1 MKSINQIDQPLNR
14 IIVEATNICN
24 LNCSMCLRTTWAS
37 ETGHMPRE
45 VFERLLNDIQE
56 FSKPPEIFFGGYGEP
71 LSHPDIIDMIQRV
84 KVFGDRVGLVSNGT
98 QLSPTLS
105 QDLIQSGLDKLWI
118 SLDDIHQNSI
128 LEGLGTLTRQNVLK
142 NLEGFLNLQ
151 HDLQVG
157 PEVGLVFVLTK
168 SNSSQAQDVL
178 DMGISLGVKSFF
190 ITNLEALSEEM
201 AGETPYRA
209 DQFRRPG
216 TFLSAQ
222 SNLIE
227 ELELQGV
234 DYGINIEGS
243 QVNPSTL
250 CPFAEKGEI
259 AMRWDGEVSPCLP
272 LLYDHVSFV
281 DNWRHQVD
289 SYSIGNIQ
297 SRSIQEIWTD
307 REFITLKDHLL
318 GDNFSPCLSCQN
330 CWLSEDNRLDCMGY
344 EHPTCG
350 GCLWAKGLITC
361 P

>member
-98 QLSPTLS
+98 QLTPTLS

-128 LEGLGTLTRQNVLK
+128 LEGLGSLTRQNALK

-190 ITNLEALSEEM
+190 ITNLEAFSVEM

-216 TFLSAQ
+216 SFLSAQ

-234 DYGINIEGS
+234 DYGINMEGS

-281 DNWRHQVD
+281 DSWRHQVD

-307 REFITLKDHLL
+307 REFITLRDHLL

>member
-14 IIVEATNICN
+14 IIVEATNHCN
-24 LNCSMCLRTTWAS
+24 LDCSMCIRTTWSS
-37 ETGHMPRE
+37 ETGHMSSE
-45 VFERLLNDIQE
+45 VFERLLDDIQD

-71 LSHPDIIDMIQRV
+71 LSHPDIIEMIRGV
-84 KVFGDRVGLVSNGT
+84 KVLGVHVGLVSNGT

-118 SLDDIHQNSI
+118 SMDDIHQDSI
-128 LEGLGTLTRQNVLK
+128 LEGQGTDARQNVQN
-142 NLEGFLNLQ
+142 NLEGFL
-151 HDLQVG
+151 DLKYDQQMG

-168 SNSSQAQDVL
+168 SNSSQIQEVL
-178 DMGISLGVKSFF
+178 DLGKRLGLRSFF

-216 TFLSAQ
+216 SWLSAQ

-234 DYGINIEGS
+234 DYRINIEGS
-243 QVNPSTL
+243 LVNPTTR

-281 DNWRHQVD
+281 DSWKHQVD
-289 SYSIGNIQ
+289 SCSIGNIQ
-297 SRSIQEIWTD
+297 ARSIQEIWSD
-307 REFITLKDHLL
+307 QQYKDHRERLL
-318 GDNFSPCLSCQN
+318 SEIFSPCLSCQN

-350 GCLWAKGLITC
+350 GCLWAHGLIGC

>member
-1 MKSINQIDQPLNR
+1 MKSINQIGQHLNR

-24 LNCSMCLRTTWAS
+24 LNCSMCLRTTWTS

-56 FSKPPEIFFGGYGEP
+56 FPKLPEIFFGGYGEP

-84 KVFGDRVGLVSNGT
+84 KVFGVRVGLVSNGT
-98 QLSPTLS
+98 LLSPIIS

-118 SLDDIHQNSI
+118 SMDKIHQESI
-128 LEGLGTLTRQNVLK
+128 LEDHGSHSQQSVFK
-142 NLEGFLNLQ
+142 NLRNFM
-151 HDLQVG
+151 DLKSDRHNG
-157 PEVGLVFVLTK
+157 PEVGLVFVMTK
-168 SNSSQAQDVL
+168 SNSSQTQDAIE
-178 DMGISLGVKSFF
+178 MGISLGVKSFF

-201 AGETPYRA
+201 AGETPYKSE
-209 DQFRRPG
+209 QLRRPG
-216 TFLSAQ
+216 SWFSAQ
-222 SNLIE
+222 SNL
-227 ELELQGV
+227 LAELQGV
-234 DYGINIEGS
+234 DNGIVIKGILE
-243 QVNPSTL
+243 NPTIR
-250 CPFAEKGEI
+250 CPFAEKGEV

-281 DNWRHQVD
+281 DSWRHQVD
-289 SYSIGNIQ
+289 SFSIGNIQ

-307 REFITLKDHLL
+307 REFITLRDHLL

>member
-1 MKSINQIDQPLNR
+1 P
-14 IIVEATNICN
+14 
-24 LNCSMCLRTTWAS
+24 
-37 ETGHMPRE
+37 E
-45 VFERLLNDIQE
+45 V
-56 FSKPPEIFFGGYGEP
+56 FFGGYGEP
-71 LSHPDIIDMIQRV
+71 LSHPDIIDMISKV
-84 KVFGDRVGLVSNGT
+84 KILGVRAGLVSNGT
-98 QLSPTLS
+98 LLSPALS

-118 SLDDIHQNSI
+118 SVDNIHQDSI
-128 LEGLGTLTRQNVLK
+128 LEYHGSHSQQNVLK
-142 NLEGFLNLQ
+142 NLRVFM
-151 HDLQVG
+151 DLKSDRQKG

-201 AGETPYRA
+201 ADETPYKVE
-209 DQFRRPG
+209 QLRRPG
-216 TFLSAQ
+216 SWLSAQ
-222 SNLIE
+222 SNLIKE
-227 ELELQGV
+227 FQSAV
-234 DYGINIEGS
+234 DGISIEGS
-243 QVNPSTL
+243 LVNPTIL

-259 AMRWDGEVSPCLP
+259 ALRWDGEVSPCLP

-281 DNWRHQVD
+281 DSWKHQVD

-307 REFITLKDHLL
+307 REFKTLRDHLL

-330 CWLSEDNRLDCMGY
+330 CWLSEDNHLDCMGY